1 VWGYT
6 PVIPRP
12 GMSILRLVVSA
23 DVINDDSQVPWVL
36 GVHLVSDDPGS
47 LLAPRIGDHGWAVVT
62 TVERVLKSRL
72 GEQVGAAT
80 PEEITQVEI
89 ALRAALDL

>member
-12 GMSILRLVVSA
+12 GMSVLRLVVSA
-23 DVINDDSQVPWVL
+23 GVINDDATVPWVL
-36 GVHLVSDDPGS
+36 GVHLVSDDPSS
-47 LLAPRIGDHGWAVVT
+47 LRAPRIGDQGWAVVT

-72 GEQVGAAT
+72 GEQVGTAT
-80 PEEITQVEI
+80 PEEMTQVEI